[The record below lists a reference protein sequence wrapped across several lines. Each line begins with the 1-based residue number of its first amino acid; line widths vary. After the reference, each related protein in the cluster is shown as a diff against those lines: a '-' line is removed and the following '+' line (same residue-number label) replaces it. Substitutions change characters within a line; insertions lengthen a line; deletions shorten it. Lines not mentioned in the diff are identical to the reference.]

1 MCVSIPARVIRRL
14 EEGQALVEQNGLTRC
29 VNIQLVPEVREGEYV
44 LLNLGVAVQEL
55 SQEEAQEIVDLWQE
69 IALSMLEEETPV
81 EVDHE

>member
-1 MCVSIPARVIRRL
+1 MCIAKPARIIRRL

-29 VNIQLVPEVREGEYV
+29 VNVQLVPEVQEGEYV

-55 SQEEAQEIVDLWQE
+55 SQEEAQEILDLWQE
-69 IALSMLEEETPV
+69 ITLSM